1 MALRRPCAAAR
12 MCAAKKVC
20 LTVLAASTVSG
31 VWPLAAKARS
41 SVAELQKQ
49 LTTAEQQAQVATK
62 RAEAAEQ
69 EVQEVK
75 QQAQAAKQ
83 QAQAAKQQAKMRV
96 WGHELWL
103 ALVWVTVSAAAVAP
117 TWPLTTGST
126 KELLGLA
133 PAFEACACVSNALRE
148 IYEQGQGGNVG
159 GD

>member
-96 WGHELWL
+96 WVGT
-103 ALVWVTVSAAAVAP
+103 ALSYLMLIVVAGIVTGIVPRILSSKLPPSVAEVI
-117 TWPLTTGST
+117 
-126 KELLGLA
+126 KQ
-133 PAFEACACVSNALRE
+133 ALYR
-148 IYEQGQGGNVG
+148 
-159 GD
+159 

>member
-1 MALRRPCAAAR
+1 M
-12 MCAAKKVC
+12 
-20 LTVLAASTVSG
+20 LAASTVSG

-96 WGHELWL
+96 W
-103 ALVWVTVSAAAVAP
+103 VSSHTQSWQGPIV
-117 TWPLTTGST
+117 GSSARHVYG
-126 KELLGLA
+126 LG
-133 PAFEACACVSNALRE
+133 
-148 IYEQGQGGNVG
+148 
-159 GD
+159 